1 MKLYFILSSSGLRD
15 IVYHRSCAVRGAVSE
30 QHRTPTRLRPRPISA
45 TQLKK
50 GFVALIFMAA
60 VVPTSSVSTQAL
72 ICEEGLHLQLSP
84 NCPSAQESLKH
95 RVTSGVRPL
104 IVGVTWA
111 RGEPEEPVVA
121 LEGDQLPQ
129 PTLLTRLGFRPCMA
143 VHLFDSDDGTLF
155 QGNYCRMYSVHAG
168 SGTLHLWWC
177 HYLETT
183 IFVCFNYHFMFQLTH
198 LRSVDP
204 FVRKEERAH
213 SRRLGMPKLPM
224 DQVKTAACTLR
235 KTTKGGVLPLDP

>member
-1 MKLYFILSSSGLRD
+1 
-15 IVYHRSCAVRGAVSE
+15 
-30 QHRTPTRLRPRPISA
+30 
-45 TQLKK
+45 
-50 GFVALIFMAA
+50 MAA

-129 PTLLTRLGFRPCMA
+129 PTLLTR
-143 VHLFDSDDGTLF
+143 
-155 QGNYCRMYSVHAG
+155 
-168 SGTLHLWWC
+168 
-177 HYLETT
+177 
-183 IFVCFNYHFMFQLTH
+183 
-198 LRSVDP
+198 
-204 FVRKEERAH
+204 KEERAH